1 MKLDNEYR
9 IEKYSFGISL
19 VKETEIQAID
29 KDTRKPIE
37 GKTSISK
44 EVFYLGNVEQCLRT
58 YLRLQINACNQVSE
72 ILKAIEQTNKNI
84 TETFKNTKL

>member
-1 MKLDNEYR
+1 MKLDHEYR
-9 IEKYSFGISL
+9 IEKYAYGVTL

-37 GKTSISK
+37 GKKSISK

-58 YLRLQINACNQVSE
+58 YLRLKVDDCKEVKD
-72 ILKAIEQTNKNI
+72 ILTAIETANKNI
-84 TETFKNTKL
+84 SKQFKNFKI